1 MVQPINYLA
10 NIPQPNIQQQFL
22 GGIQSAVSLAE
33 MKRAADLE
41 QKNQQ
46 FKADFANILKNPSM
60 QGSMELVAKYPE
72 FADKIQAAK
81 KLYSEEENKRE
92 FDYAVDA
99 TLAIESGN
107 FDIAKRLTMEQ
118 IQALK
123 NAGKPT
129 DMYERVL
136 KGLDEN
142 PRAAIGLVSAFGAGA
157 DFQRWKGITEAKMAQ
172 RMAEAGAKK
181 EELTV
186 EKLSQEIGLTK
197 AQIAQAQAAAAA
209 SRASASKTGAEAARA
224 RAEAEQMARGVLPPE
239 KRAAAEDKLRAEY
252 NTQTKDF
259 FTTDRYY
266 RNIITAQD
274 DAAGDLALIFSYMKL
289 LDPGSAVMEGEQATV
304 ANAKGVPDRIRNA
317 YNNALEGRRLSPDQV
332 KVFTAQ
338 AEKLYDSAASREK
351 QVRSGISRIANGLGV
366 NTDNIFYQPG
376 GIEKPKRPEP
386 TPPATANPVINV
398 QPGTPLSNAMERYG
412 KPAGGQ

>member
-1 MVQPINYLA
+1 MPAPYNYLGQL
-10 NIPQPNIQQQFL
+10 PQVDLGKSFL
-22 GGIQSAVSLAE
+22 SSYQTGLALGQTAE
-33 MKRAADLE
+33 ALRQRE
-41 QKNQQ
+41 RNEQ
-46 FKADFANILKNPSM
+46 FKTDFANMLKNPSM

-81 KLYSEEENKRE
+81 NIYGEEENKRE

-99 TLAIESGN
+99 TLAVESGN
-107 FDIAKRLTMEQ
+107 VDIAKRLTMEQ

-142 PRAAIGLVSAFGAGA
+142 PKATIGVLSAFGAGA
-157 DFQRWKGITEAKMAQ
+157 DFQKWKGITEAKMAQ
-172 RMAEAGAKK
+172 RMSEAGAKK

-186 EKLSQEIGLTK
+186 EKLGQEIGLTK

-386 TPPATANPVINV
+386 TPPAAANPVINV